1 LINEV
6 EKGAVDILVG
16 TQMVSKGLDFEK
28 VSLVCIFDADKMINF
43 PDFRATEKAF
53 QMLTQVAGRGRRSIR
68 GNVLIQTNN
77 TKQPILQQIIESDYE
92 GMYTQEIAER
102 EAFVIRLLPD

>member
-1 LINEV
+1 
-6 EKGAVDILVG
+6 
-16 TQMVSKGLDFEK
+16 
-28 VSLVCIFDADKMINF
+28 
-43 PDFRATEKAF
+43 
-53 QMLTQVAGRGRRSIR
+53 
-68 GNVLIQTNN
+68 LIQTNN